1 MGACG
6 MKYDRSLDLVI
17 PLMARIPTTLPWRVA
32 GRAGGGQTADQHS
45 RLLRWLEDCFARV
58 FPHATGAQHVQW
70 AQAHVLMLA
79 QEKVD
84 AMAFKR
90 LGRSGG
96 PSIAMQGSEHAKAL
110 AREGK
115 GFILVLNH
123 FDRLLT
129 APIALAQQ
137 GIVTNVLTMPVLENP
152 DLGEAQRRFL
162 LKKINGYTQVT
173 GGRWHTTSEG
183 LRPVHESLRAGQAW
197 VILADAWR
205 PEFGRLRNHGFLDG
219 SLQLPTGI
227 ERLAQ
232 STGVPLLHAIT
243 YTQRPSH
250 LQVIVEP
257 LPENPREAIDKV
269 IRRLDQDV
277 QDRPWAW
284 WHWGL
289 WEQMWHPT
297 TKEGEL

>member
-1 MGACG
+1 
-6 MKYDRSLDLVI
+6 MKYDRLLGLTTPSV
-17 PLMARIPTTLPWRVA
+17 ARIPTTLPWWVA
-32 GRAGGGQTADQHS
+32 GRLGGGQTVDQ
-45 RLLRWLEDCFARV
+45 RRQLLRWLENRFAQV
-58 FPHATGAQHVQW
+58 FPHATGAQHLQW
-70 AQAHVLMLA
+70 AQAHLLMLA

-84 AMAFKR
+84 AMAFDR

-96 PSIAMQGSEHAKAL
+96 PSIAMLGDEHARVL

-129 APIALAQQ
+129 APVALARH

-152 DLGEAQRRFL
+152 DLGEAERRFL
-162 LKKINGYTQVT
+162 LKKIDGYTQVT
-173 GGRWHTTSEG
+173 GGRWHTTHQG

-205 PEFGRLRNHGFLDG
+205 PEFGRLRRHRFLGG

-232 STGVPLLHAIT
+232 STGVPLLHGIT

-250 LQVIVEP
+250 LKVVVEP
-257 LPENPREAIDKV
+257 LPENPIEAIDRV
-269 IRRLDQDV
+269 IQRLDQDV

-297 TKEGEL
+297 TKGGEL

>member
-1 MGACG
+1 
-6 MKYDRSLDLVI
+6 MKYDRLLGLTI
-17 PLMARIPTTLPWRVA
+17 PSVARIPTTLPWWVA
-32 GRAGGGQTADQHS
+32 GRLGGGQTVDQ
-45 RLLRWLEDCFARV
+45 RRQLLRWLENRFAQV
-58 FPHATGAQHVQW
+58 FPHATGAQHLQW
-70 AQAHVLMLA
+70 AQAHLLMLA

-84 AMAFKR
+84 AMAFNR

-96 PSIAMQGSEHAKAL
+96 PSIEMLGGEHVRVL

-129 APIALAQQ
+129 APVALAQH

-152 DLGEAQRRFL
+152 DLGEAERRFL
-162 LKKINGYTQVT
+162 LKKIDGYTQVT
-173 GGRWHTTSEG
+173 GGRWHTTHQG

-205 PEFGRLRNHGFLDG
+205 PEFGRLRRHRFLGG

-232 STGVPLLHAIT
+232 STGVPLLHGIT

-250 LQVIVEP
+250 LKVVVEP
-257 LPENPREAIDKV
+257 LPENPIEAIDRV
-269 IRRLDQDV
+269 IQRLDQDV

-297 TKEGEL
+297 TKGGEL